1 MDLHED
7 PLDKSG
13 VTFSQQVL
21 SAGPQRNPV
30 GDAACVVVAVTVTVA
45 VVDSVK
51 ATLVKV
57 VVATVVSTVEVV
69 GVTVVDVVLVDS
81 GAATVTVLAVTP
93 RQEHALE

>member
-1 MDLHED
+1 VPTAL
-7 PLDKSG
+7 PLL
-13 VTFSQQVL
+13 QL
-21 SAGPQRNPV
+21 NPI
-30 GDAACVVVAVTVTVA
+30 GDAAFVVVAVIVT

-57 VVATVVSTVEVV
+57 VVATVVSTVEEV

-81 GAATVTVLAVTP
+81 GAPTVTVLALTP